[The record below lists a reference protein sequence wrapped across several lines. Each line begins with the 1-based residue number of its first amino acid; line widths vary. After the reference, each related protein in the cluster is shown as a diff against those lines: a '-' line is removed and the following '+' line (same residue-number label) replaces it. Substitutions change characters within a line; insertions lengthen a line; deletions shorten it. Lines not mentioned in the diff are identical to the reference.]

1 MTRFMKFEVITYLVL
16 RVLGYIAGFAGVFGV
31 IGFAG
36 GLEWDNITIAQFW
49 LYEFYSF
56 CLIGL
61 SYIVWYIREDI
72 KEDFLARR
80 RRILERRRARAKR
93 FAHSY

>member
-16 RVLGYIAGFAGVFGV
+16 RVLGYIAGFAGALGV
-31 IGFAG
+31 IAVAG

-56 CLIGL
+56 CLMGF
-61 SYIVWYIREDI
+61 SYIVWYIRECI
-72 KEDFLARR
+72 KEDVIRR
-80 RRILERRRARAKR
+80 DRIMKRRAKR
-93 FAHSY
+93 LACAY

>member
-31 IGFAG
+31 LGFVG
-36 GLEWDNITIAQFW
+36 GLECDNITIAQFW
-49 LYEFYSF
+49 LYEIYSF

-61 SYIVWYIREDI
+61 SYIVWYIREYI
-72 KEDFLARR
+72 KEDIIRR
-80 RRILERRRARAKR
+80 NRIIKRRAKR
-93 FAHSY
+93 LAHAY

>member
-1 MTRFMKFEVITYLVL
+1 MTRFMKFEAITYLVL

-31 IGFAG
+31 LGFVG
-36 GLEWDNITIAQFW
+36 GLEHDNITIAQFW

-61 SYIVWYIREDI
+61 SYIVWYIREYI
-72 KEDFLARR
+72 KEDVI
-80 RRILERRRARAKR
+80 RRIKIRKRRAKR
-93 FAHSY
+93 LARAY

>member
-1 MTRFMKFEVITYLVL
+1 MTRFMKFEAITYLVL

-31 IGFAG
+31 LGFVG
-36 GLEWDNITIAQFW
+36 GLEHDNITIAQFW

-61 SYIVWYIREDI
+61 SYIVWYIREYI
-72 KEDFLARR
+72 KEDVI
-80 RRILERRRARAKR
+80 RRIRIRKRRAKR
-93 FAHSY
+93 LARAY